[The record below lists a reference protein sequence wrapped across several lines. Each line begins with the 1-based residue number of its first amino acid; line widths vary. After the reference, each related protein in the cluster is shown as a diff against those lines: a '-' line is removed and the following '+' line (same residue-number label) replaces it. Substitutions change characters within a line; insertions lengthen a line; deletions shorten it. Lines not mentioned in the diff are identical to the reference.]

1 MPRNTGTQP
10 NTPLADIRFRN
21 GVIKRNQEPAKW
33 NWEPLTLQGR
43 VIESPYDIVDYQES
57 KNSC

>member
-10 NTPLADIRFRN
+10 NIPLADIRFRN

-33 NWEPLTLQGR
+33 NWKPL
-43 VIESPYDIVDYQES
+43 VYKDEIIESPLDIIDWQPS
-57 KNSC
+57 K